1 MKLSFVAACAALS
14 LSFAGAT
21 FAADSADAS
30 TASGASDST
39 VMTQSHDTKAT
50 QKHKNESKKGGRPL
64 NTTAKKTAN

>member
-1 MKLSFVAACAALS
+1 MKLSFAAVCAALS

-21 FAADSADAS
+21 FAADATD

-39 VMTQSHDTKAT
+39 VMTQSQNAKAV

-64 NTTAKKTAN
+64 NTTVKKTAN

>member
-1 MKLSFVAACAALS
+1 MKLSFAAACAALS

-21 FAADSADAS
+21 FAADATD

-39 VMTQSHDTKAT
+39 VMTQSHDAKAT

-64 NTTAKKTAN
+64 STTAKKTAN